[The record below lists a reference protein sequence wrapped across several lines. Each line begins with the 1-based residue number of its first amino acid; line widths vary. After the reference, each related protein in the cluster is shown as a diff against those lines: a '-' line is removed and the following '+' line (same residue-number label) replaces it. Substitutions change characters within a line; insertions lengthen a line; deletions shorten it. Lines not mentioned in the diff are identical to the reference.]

1 MNEVGLKE
9 NGIVREE
16 DSPLFLSG
24 KLTHT
29 HSFRQ
34 CFVMSLHNMDTHQWP
49 VGKLTEQE
57 ACACT
62 WEHVCARGNMSC
74 ICLCTQNA

>member
-24 KLTHT
+24 ELTHT
-29 HSFRQ
+29 HS
-34 CFVMSLHNMDTHQWP
+34 S
-49 VGKLTEQE
+49 
-57 ACACT
+57 
-62 WEHVCARGNMSC
+62 
-74 ICLCTQNA
+74 